1 MMNAVIFDS
10 FGDAGVLHYAGV
22 PRPRPG
28 PGQVRVRLHAAAL
41 NHLDIF
47 IRSGERERDIP
58 LPHIPGCDGA
68 GIVDESGEGVANFL
82 PGDRV
87 AISPGISCG
96 TCSACTAN
104 RETFCRSYHVIGTR
118 ENGTYAEYICVPEAN
133 LVRLTGKLSFV
144 EGAAVPLVFI
154 TAWHMLVTRAEVK
167 AGETVLV
174 HGAGSGVGSAA
185 IQIAKLHGA
194 HVIATAGADDKLAKA
209 KALGADEAINYKT
222 NDFVAEVRALTGKR
236 GVDVVFEHTGGEVF
250 AKSIT
255 ALGKGG
261 RLVTCG
267 STTDYMAN
275 VDVRYVYSRQLTLM
289 GSWMGWKPELEHVM
303 KLFDAPNGRKLNPVI
318 DSVFPLAKAADAH
331 RRMESRQNFGKI
343 VLEIP

>member
-1 MMNAVIFDS
+1 MMKAVIFDR
-10 FGDAGVLHYAGV
+10 FGDAGVLHLAGV
-22 PRPRPG
+22 PRPIPG

-47 IRSGERERDIP
+47 LRSGERERDIP
-58 LPHIPGCDGA
+58 LLYIFGCDGV
-68 GIVDESGEGVANFL
+68 GIVDETGEGVSVHH

-96 TCSACTAN
+96 TCSACSTN
-104 RETFCRSYHVIGTR
+104 RDTFCRSYHVLGTR
-118 ENGTYAEYICVPEAN
+118 ENGTYAEYVCVPAAN
-133 LVRLTGKLSFV
+133 LVRLTDRLSFL
-144 EGAAVPLVFI
+144 EGAAVPLVFL
-154 TAWHMLVTRAEVK
+154 TAWHMLVSRAEIA

-194 HVIATAGADDKLAKA
+194 FVIATAGADDKLLKA
-209 KALGADEAINYKT
+209 KELGADETINYKEK
-222 NDFVAEVRALTGKR
+222 NFVDEVRALTGKR
-236 GVDVVFEHTGGEVF
+236 GIDVVFEHTGGEVF
-250 AKSIT
+250 AKSVT
-255 ALGKGG
+255 VLGRGG

-275 VDVRYVYSRQLTLM
+275 VDVRYVYSRQQTLM
-289 GSWMGWKPELEHVM
+289 GSWMGWKHELEHVM
-303 KLFDAPNGRKLNPVI
+303 KLFDAPDGRKLNPVI
-318 DSVFPLAKAADAH
+318 DSVFPLSKAADAH
-331 RRMESRQNFGKI
+331 RRMESRLTFGKI